1 MEASEQL
8 KALPDLLL
16 PWFAANHRDL
26 PWRKT
31 REPYHVWLSE
41 IMLQQTRVE
50 AVKGYYTRFLEAL
63 PEIARLADAPNDLL
77 TKLWEGLGYYRR
89 VYNLQAAAKQ
99 IMSTYSG
106 TFPTSYD
113 DIRALK
119 GVGDYTAGAIASI
132 CFDQPTPAVDG
143 NVLRGVTRLTDDH
156 RPITAEPTRREI
168 RKALCEIYPAGK
180 CGDFTQSL
188 MELGA
193 TVCVPNG
200 APDCAACPLCTICKS
215 ADGGWKDLPVKEAKK
230 PRRVEGK
237 TVFVLQ
243 CDNSYAVRKRPDSG
257 LLAGLWEFPNVEGTL
272 DTSEALA
279 QAEVWG
285 VQPTVIEKTV
295 DRTHIFTHV
304 EWHMHCIYLQCRS
317 YNPEFMWATK
327 QQLENEIALPTAF
340 RMFYEY

>member
-1 MEASEQL
+1 MEAPEQL

-16 PWFAANHRDL
+16 PWFAVNHRDL

-31 REPYHVWLSE
+31 REPYCVWLSE

-50 AVKGYYTRFLEAL
+50 AVKGYYARFLEAL
-63 PEIARLADAPNDLL
+63 PDIAHLANAPEDLL

-89 VYNLQAAAKQ
+89 VYNLQTAAKQ

-106 TFPTSYD
+106 TFPPSYD

-119 GVGDYTAGAIASI
+119 GIGDYTAGAIASI
-132 CFDQPTPAVDG
+132 CFGQPTPAVDG
-143 NVLRGVTRLTDDH
+143 NVLRVVTRLTDDH
-156 RPITAEPTRREI
+156 RPITAEKTKREI
-168 RKALCEIYPAGK
+168 REALCKIYPIGK

-200 APDCAACPLCTICKS
+200 APNCAVCPLRDICKS

-230 PRRVEGK
+230 PRRAEDK
-237 TVFVLQ
+237 TVFVLT
-243 CDNSYAVRKRPDSG
+243 CDGGYAVRKRSDSG

-272 DTSEALA
+272 DTKKALT
-279 QAEVWG
+279 QAENWG
-285 VQPTVIEKTV
+285 VHPSAIEKTV

-304 EWHMHCIYLQCRS
+304 EWRMHCVYLQCRTRT
-317 YNPEFMWATK
+317 EDFVWATK
-327 QQLENEIALPTAF
+327 EQLEKEIALPTAF
-340 RMFYEY
+340 RMFYE